1 MMNLNNR
8 VMLITG
14 AGTGLGKALAL
25 VAGQAGAKVICAGR
39 RKDKIQQT
47 ADEVTKAGG
56 MGTAIEMDVTDGKSI
71 EKGLKLAAKV
81 GPIEI
86 LFNNA
91 GIITG
96 LKAVQDL
103 PVEEWDKIMATNVR
117 GPYLLIRAILPGMIQ
132 RGFGRIVNISA
143 PIKHLPKASAYC
155 ASKCALDSLTKAV
168 GYELKGVDVI
178 INEVEPPFLDTEM
191 HTGGK
196 KPEEVVAQV
205 MELATLE
212 AGSQSGR
219 IVKIP

>member
-1 MMNLNNR
+1 MNLKNK
-8 VMLITG
+8 VILITG
-14 AGTGLGKALAL
+14 AGSGLGKALAL

-39 RKDKIQQT
+39 RKDKIQQI
-47 ADEVTKAGG
+47 AEEVTQAGG
-56 MGTAIEMDVTDGKSI
+56 VGLAVEMDVTDLKSV
-71 EKGLKLAAKV
+71 EKGLKQAEKM

-103 PVEEWDKIMATNVR
+103 PIEEWDKIMATNVR

-143 PIKHLPKASAYC
+143 SIKHLPKASAYC

-168 GYELKGVDVI
+168 GYELKGVDII
-178 INEVEPPFLDTEM
+178 INAVEPPFLDTEM

-212 AGSQSGR
+212 AGSQCGR
-219 IVKIP
+219 IVKIA

>member
-1 MMNLNNR
+1 MILKDK
-8 VMLITG
+8 VILITG
-14 AGTGLGKALAL
+14 AGSGLGKALAL
-25 VAGQAGAKVICAGR
+25 VAGQGGAKVICAGR

-47 ADEVTKAGG
+47 ADEVNKAGG
-56 MGTAIEMDVTDGKSI
+56 VGTAVEMDVTDLKSV
-71 EKGLKLAAKV
+71 EKGLKQAEKM

-103 PVEEWDKIMATNVR
+103 PIEEWDKIMATNVR
-117 GPYLLIRAILPGMIQ
+117 GPYLLIRSILPGMIQ

-178 INEVEPPFLDTEM
+178 INAVEPPFLDTEM
-191 HTGGK
+191 HKGGK

-212 AGSQSGR
+212 AGGQSGR
-219 IVKIP
+219 VVKIA

>member
-1 MMNLNNR
+1 MNLKNK
-8 VMLITG
+8 VILITG
-14 AGTGLGKALAL
+14 AGSGLGKALAL

-39 RKDKIQQT
+39 RKDKIQQI
-47 ADEVTKAGG
+47 AEEVTQAGG
-56 MGTAIEMDVTDGKSI
+56 VGLAVEMDVTDLKSV
-71 EKGLKLAAKV
+71 EKGLKQAEKM

-103 PVEEWDKIMATNVR
+103 PIEEWDKIMATNVR

-168 GYELKGVDVI
+168 GYELRGVDII
-178 INEVEPPFLDTEM
+178 INAVEPPFLDTEM

-212 AGSQSGR
+212 AGSQCGR
-219 IVKIP
+219 IVKIA